1 MFGEGTKEYMEVHLQ
16 KAAMVLGIPPSALRQ
31 RIKEG
36 ELQARQEGKVWYV
49 ELPDKEGEI
58 VPLKSHMAPIDE
70 KLPTPEEPPVSE
82 PLIETLRKQVE
93 INASMLKIKD
103 RQIQELHMLLQQ
115 SILQNRRNSWWQFGR

>member
-1 MFGEGTKEYMEVHLQ
+1 MHLQ

-58 VPLKSHMAPIDE
+58 VPLKSQMAPIDE
-70 KLPTPEEPPVSE
+70 KLPTPQEPPVSE
-82 PLIETLRKQVE
+82 PLIDSLRKQVQ
-93 INASMLKIKD
+93 IHASMLKIKD
-103 RQIQELHMLLQQ
+103 RQIQELHILLQQ
-115 SILQNRRNSWWQFGR
+115 SILQKRRNSWWPFGR